1 MVNES
6 QSRYR
11 AVILDMDGT
20 LIDSNA
26 AHVHAWVDALRE
38 HGHPVSEEHIWPLVG
53 MGGDNLLPAAAGIS
67 KESEE
72 GKKISERRGE
82 IFKTRYVPGI
92 QAFPGVRPLLERL
105 REDGLRLVIA
115 TSSPSDEL
123 EKALEIAGIADLLED
138 STSASDAGKSKPDPD
153 VVKAA
158 LDRLDLP
165 AGEVVMLG
173 DTPYDIEAAGKV
185 GVKVVAFRCGGFR
198 DDDLQGALAI
208 YDGPADLLA
217 RYGESPLRR
226 PPASGALRDHPH
238 PALGA

>member
-1 MVNES
+1 MANES
-6 QSRYR
+6 RRYR

-38 HGHPVSEEHIWPLVG
+38 HGHPVSEKDIWPWVG
-53 MGGDNLLPAAAGIS
+53 MGGDNLLPAAVGIS

-82 IFKTRYVPGI
+82 IFKTRYLPGI
-92 QAFPGVRPLLERL
+92 QPFPGVRPLLERIR
-105 REDGLRLVIA
+105 REGMRLVIA
-115 TSSPSDEL
+115 TSSPGDEL
-123 EKALEIAGIADLLED
+123 EKNVEIAGIGDLLED
-138 STSASDAGKSKPDPD
+138 STSASDAGRSKPDPD

-158 LDRLDLP
+158 LDRLGLQ

-173 DTPYDIEAAGKV
+173 DTPYDIQAAGKV
-185 GVKVVAFRCGGFR
+185 GVGVIAFRCGGFE
-198 DDDLQGALAI
+198 DSDLEAALAL

-217 RYGESPLRR
+217 RYGESPL
-226 PPASGALRDHPH
+226 ASGAFRDHPH
-238 PALGA
+238 PALRA